1 MSQWKIY
8 NKHDWI
14 RFWQCFYACQIVH
27 RANRLILELALFW
40 CLGLPNEKQ
49 FMEKFWWKYSD
60 FVCFMINFFTRCRR
74 YCCLYFMNCIH
85 MTWRLKPWTLFPYPF
100 PLIFYNV
107 NFSFESFLSI
117 RCLICTL
124 LRQFPTPT
132 KTITKLQFHYCL
144 SSLLLELVRIQW
156 QFFCIYFV
164 QIVYMIYE
172 IIIPFS
178 Y

>member
-1 MSQWKIY
+1 MKNNSWRNFDENTLISFVLWLIFSLDVGGIVAY
-8 NKHDWI
+8 ILWIVFVWHDDLNPGP
-14 RFWQCFYACQIVH
+14 CS
-27 RANRLILELALFW
+27 LILF
-40 CLGLPNEKQ
+40 
-49 FMEKFWWKYSD
+49 
-60 FVCFMINFFTRCRR
+60 
-74 YCCLYFMNCIH
+74 H
-85 MTWRLKPWTLFPYPF
+85 

-117 RCLICTL
+117 RCLIRTL
-124 LRQFPTPT
+124 LRQFPTLT

-172 IIIPFS
+172 IITLFS